1 VGYTYLGTCKY
12 YLQTSISL
20 KVIGFLKVALL
31 TLVLGNLVTGCK
43 GPLSLLTGGGPNVA
57 ANTQVAKT
65 ATQTIGKSTATGD
78 QKIENSSGHMVQIQE
93 QQTKLTAENV
103 GKVTINETP
112 IWIVLMLILGWI
124 LPTPNQ
130 IAKSILRMFKRW
142 LKIRD

>member
-1 VGYTYLGTCKY
+1 MFVGYTYLGIYRY
-12 YLQTSISL
+12 YLQTSTSL
-20 KVIGFLKVALL
+20 KVIGFFKVALL
-31 TLVLGNLVTGCK
+31 VLVLGNLLTGCK

-65 ATQTIGKSTATGD
+65 ATQTLGSSVVTGD
-78 QKIENSSGHMVQIQE
+78 QKVEGSTGHIVQIQE

-112 IWIVLMLILGWI
+112 IWMIILLIIGWL

-130 IAKSILRMFKRW
+130 IAQTILGLFKR
-142 LKIRD
+142 K

>member
-1 VGYTYLGTCKY
+1 M
-12 YLQTSISL
+12 SMSL
-20 KVIGFLKVALL
+20 NSSYGQYSRSLL
-31 TLVLGNLVTGCK
+31 LLLVLIGSVNLVTGCK

-65 ATQTIGKSTATGD
+65 ATQTIGNSTATGD

-112 IWIVLMLILGWI
+112 IWLIFMLVLGWL
-124 LPTPNQ
+124 LPTPQQ
-130 IAKSILRMFKRW
+130 IANTIISFFRKK
-142 LKIRD
+142 

>member
-1 VGYTYLGTCKY
+1 MFVGYTYLGTYRY

-20 KVIGFLKVALL
+20 KVIGFFKVALL
-31 TLVLGNLVTGCK
+31 ILVLVNPVTGCK

-65 ATQTIGKSTATGD
+65 ATQTIGSTTVTGD

-93 QQTKLTAENV
+93 QQTKLVAENV

-112 IWIVLMLILGWI
+112 IWLIFMLVLGWL
-124 LPTPNQ
+124 LPTPQQ
-130 IAKSILRMFKRW
+130 IANTIISFFRKK
-142 LKIRD
+142 